1 MKRQYK
7 LQLDAGH
14 WLTVTATTPE
24 EAIAEL
30 IKAARNE
37 SEVTA

>member
-1 MKRQYK
+1 
-7 LQLDAGH
+7 
-14 WLTVTATTPE
+14 VTATTPE